1 MLYLWFMGN
10 SKRAWQ
16 NITQNLHSL
25 LLSTSKDAL
34 RRVLP
39 SISPEY
45 YMFKYNWLASANV
58 LISVCIDTPCV
69 VVSKALN
76 NPSSSHP
83 LPTCCQ
89 CQVLEYDN
97 KRKITVIRT
106 MPNCHIVVVIC
117 TSIVVRIWL
126 EGYGVQWPK
135 TAIANSIPHFSLSPS
150 PLPPHTHT
158 RLSAQWQ
165 NTLTMRKG
173 STFTIS

>member
-1 MLYLWFMGN
+1 MSWILIVISDEIKWF
-10 SKRAWQ
+10 S
-16 NITQNLHSL
+16 ITLC
-25 LLSTSKDAL
+25 LLSWSLREHRACYIFGSWAIPRELDRISLKIFIHYYYPIVKDAL

-69 VVSKALN
+69 VVSKALD

-117 TSIVVRIWL
+117 TSIVVRI
-126 EGYGVQWPK
+126 
-135 TAIANSIPHFSLSPS
+135 
-150 PLPPHTHT
+150 
-158 RLSAQWQ
+158 
-165 NTLTMRKG
+165 
-173 STFTIS
+173 